1 MLEAI
6 VVACIGLGLAAAC
19 GFRVFVPMLIL
30 SIAAKANYLTLT
42 ERFEWIGHWPAIVA
56 FGVATVLEIGGYYL
70 PWLDNVLD
78 AIATPA
84 AIIAG
89 VIVAAACVYNM
100 DPLLRWSLAIIAG
113 GGTAGTIKTG
123 LVGIRLGSTTSTGGS
138 GNFVVSTIEWISSF
152 ALSVLAIL
160 LPILAAVIAVVLTV
174 LLLRFA
180 FRIVARFRKGTSG
193 T

>member
-30 SIAAKANYLTLT
+30 SVAAKADYLTLT
-42 ERFEWIGHWPAIVA
+42 EQLEWIGHWPAIIA
-56 FGVATVLEIGGYYL
+56 FGVATVLEIGAYYL
-70 PWLDNVLD
+70 PWLDNALD
-78 AIATPA
+78 TIATPVA
-84 AIIAG
+84 MVAG
-89 VIVAAACVYNM
+89 VIVAAACAYNM
-100 DPLLRWSLAIIAG
+100 DQLLRWSLAIIAG
-113 GGTAGTIKTG
+113 GGSAGTIKMG
-123 LVGIRLGSTTSTGGS
+123 LAGIRLGSTTSTGGS
-138 GNFVVSTIEWISSF
+138 GNFLVSTVEWISSI

-160 LPILAAVIAVVLTV
+160 LPILAAVISVVVTV

-180 FRIVARFRKGTSG
+180 FRIVARFRKGASG